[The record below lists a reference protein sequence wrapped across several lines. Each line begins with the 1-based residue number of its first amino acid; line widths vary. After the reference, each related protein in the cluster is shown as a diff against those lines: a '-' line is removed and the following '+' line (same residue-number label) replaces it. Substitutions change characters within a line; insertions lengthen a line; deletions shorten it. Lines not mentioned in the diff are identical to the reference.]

1 MILFTV
7 PSSPFG
13 ARIRIQAVAKGVAL
27 DIAEPPG
34 GLGSQE
40 LFAINP
46 FGKVPVLRTD
56 EGDIIE
62 SAVIQEY
69 LEDCHPEPNLRGTSA
84 LQVAEVRSFTRAVD
98 LYLFPA
104 LFGLRAVADSQT
116 EAVAK
121 AVDEIEVAVGRLAR
135 LKRLKLGN
143 YLCGSL
149 LTLAD
154 CALAPAYFYTD
165 LFARRLGF
173 RSPFECHH
181 VFTTWW
187 AHVNGVPA
195 VGSVIEDLARIA
207 AAPREVASE

>member
-13 ARIRIQAVAKGVAL
+13 ARIRIQAAAKGLAL

-34 GLGSQE
+34 GLGSPE
-40 LFAINP
+40 FLAINP
-46 FGKVPVLRTD
+46 FGKVPVLRTE

-69 LEDCHPEPNLRGTSA
+69 LEDCHPEPNLRGTGPF
-84 LQVAEVRSFTRAVD
+84 QVAAVRSFTRAVD

-104 LFGLRAVADSQT
+104 LFGLRGAAGSEGD
-116 EAVAK
+116 ALAK
-121 AVDEIEVAVGRLAR
+121 VVEETAAAVDRLAR
-135 LKRLKLGN
+135 LKAGD
-143 YLCGSL
+143 YLCGPS

-154 CALAPAYFYTD
+154 CALVSAYFYTD
-165 LFARRLGF
+165 LFAGRLGF
-173 RSPFECHH
+173 RSPFERHQG
-181 VFTTWW
+181 FTTWW
-187 AHVNGVPA
+187 ARVNDTAA
-195 VGSVIEDLARIA
+195 VGPVIADLARIA

>member
-1 MILFTV
+1 MTLFTV

-13 ARIRIQAVAKGVAL
+13 ARIRIQAAAKGLAL

-34 GLGSQE
+34 GLGSPE
-40 LFAINP
+40 FFAINP

-62 SAVIQEY
+62 STVIQEY
-69 LEDCHPEPNLRGTSA
+69 LEDCHPEPNLRGTSP
-84 LQVAEVRSFTRAVD
+84 LQIAAVRTFTRAVD

-104 LFGLRAVADSQT
+104 LFGLRGTAGGQAD
-116 EAVAK
+116 ALAK
-121 AVDEIEVAVGRLAR
+121 VVEEIGAAVDRLAR
-135 LKRLKLGN
+135 LKAGD
-143 YLCGSL
+143 YLCGSS

-165 LFARRLGF
+165 LFAGRLGF
-173 RSPFECHH
+173 RSPFERHQA
-181 VFTTWW
+181 FTTWW
-187 AHVNGVPA
+187 THVNGIPA
-195 VGSVIEDLARIA
+195 VGSVIADLARIA